1 MPICGFAGITPFAGN
16 LELGIG
22 ALTDIFQEVEE
33 DVRRERYEKLW
44 KKYGNYLIALAAL
57 IVAGVA
63 AFQAWQRYDHAQRER
78 VSDQFQQA
86 NQLAASGNYVRAETE
101 FSAIAKDAPSGYS
114 NLAKLRLAGVYLA
127 EGKRDQS
134 VALLRQLT
142 GLSDPILANAARLRL
157 AWTVA
162 DASAKNDIAG
172 ILQPLMAKDNPWR
185 FAASE
190 VIAYVDLK
198 DGARNQAIAE
208 YQQIAND
215 PAAPNIL
222 RQRAGGIA
230 EFLKANPQVTAL
242 QPTAAPPAAAQGK
255 KP

>member
-1 MPICGFAGITPFAGN
+1 
-16 LELGIG
+16 LS
-22 ALTDIFQEVEE
+22 DIFQEVEE

-44 KKYGNYLIALAAL
+44 KKYGNYIIALAVL

-63 AFQAWQRYDHAQRER
+63 AWQAWQRYDLSQRQS
-78 VSDQFQQA
+78 VSDQFQEASQFT
-86 NQLAASGNYVRAETE
+86 ASGNYVQAEVA
-101 FSAIAKDAPSGYS
+101 FDKIAKAAPSGYS

-134 VALLRQLT
+134 VALLRELT
-142 GLSDPILANAARLRL
+142 NLSDPILSSAARLRL
-157 AWTVA
+157 AWTLA
-162 DASAKNDIAG
+162 DASPKADIATL
-172 ILQPLMAKDNPWR
+172 LQPLMTKDNAWR

-198 DGARNQAIAE
+198 DGARNQAISE
-208 YQQIAND
+208 YQQIAQDN
-215 PAAPNIL
+215 AAPPTL

-230 EFLKANPQVTAL
+230 EFLKANPQGSVPAPESTGASK
-242 QPTAAPPAAAQGK
+242 PAAPPPAVQGK

>member
-1 MPICGFAGITPFAGN
+1 
-16 LELGIG
+16 LS
-22 ALTDIFQEVEE
+22 DIFQEVEE

-44 KKYGNYLIALAAL
+44 KEYGNYIIALAVL
-57 IVAGVA
+57 IIAAVA
-63 AFQAWQRYDHAQRER
+63 AFQAWQRYDTARRER

-86 NQLAASGNYVRAETE
+86 NQLATSGNYVRAETE
-101 FSAIAKDAPSGYS
+101 FATIARNAPSGYA

-134 VALLRQLT
+134 VTLLRELT
-142 GLSDPILANAARLRL
+142 NLSDPVLASAARLRL
-157 AWTVA
+157 AWTLA
-162 DASAKNDIAG
+162 DASPKNEIAG
-172 ILQPLMAKDNPWR
+172 IVQPLMAKDNPWR

-198 DGARNQAIAE
+198 DGARNQAITE

-230 EFLKANPQVTAL
+230 EFLKANPQSGVTAP
-242 QPTAAPPAAAQGK
+242 QTAAAPPAASGGK

>member
-1 MPICGFAGITPFAGN
+1 MLDTRIAAVS
-16 LELGIG
+16 
-22 ALTDIFQEVEE
+22 DIFQEVEE

-44 KKYGNYLIALAAL
+44 KEYGNYIIALAVL

-63 AFQAWQRYDHAQRER
+63 AFQAWQRYDLAQRQG
-78 VSDQFQQA
+78 VSDRFQQA
-86 NQLAASGNYVRAETE
+86 SQSAASGNYVQAETQ
-101 FSAIAKDAPSGYS
+101 FDQIAKTGTAGYS

-134 VALLRQLT
+134 VALLRELT
-142 GLSDPILANAARLRL
+142 KLSDPILSSAARLRL
-157 AWTVA
+157 AWTLA
-162 DASAKNDIAG
+162 DASPKAEITTL
-172 ILQPLMAKDNPWR
+172 LQPLMTRDNPWR

-198 DGARNQAIAE
+198 DGARNQAISE
-208 YQQIAND
+208 YQQIAQD
-215 PAAPNIL
+215 IAAPATL

-230 EFLKANPQVTAL
+230 EFLRANPQGSA
-242 QPTAAPPAAAQGK
+242 PAPDAANAAKPSAPPAVQGK

>member
-1 MPICGFAGITPFAGN
+1 MS
-16 LELGIG
+16 
-22 ALTDIFQEVEE
+22 DIFQEVEE

-44 KKYGNYLIALAAL
+44 KEYGNYIIAIAVL

-63 AFQAWQRYDHAQRER
+63 AFQAWQRYDLAQRQG
-78 VSDQFQQA
+78 VSDRFQAASQFA
-86 NQLAASGNYVRAETE
+86 TSGNYVRAETE
-101 FSAIAKDAPSGYS
+101 FDQIAKTGTAGYS

-134 VALLRQLT
+134 VTLLRELT
-142 GLSDPILANAARLRL
+142 NLSDPILSSAARLRL
-157 AWTVA
+157 AWTLA
-162 DASAKNDIAG
+162 DASPRAEIVTL
-172 ILQPLMAKDNPWR
+172 LQPLMPKDNPWR

-198 DGARNQAIAE
+198 DGARNEAISE
-208 YQQIAND
+208 YQQIAQD
-215 PAAPNIL
+215 AAAPAIL

-230 EFLKANPQVTAL
+230 EFLRANPDGSAL
-242 QPTAAPPAAAQGK
+242 GPEAASSSKPSPPAVQGK

>member
-1 MPICGFAGITPFAGN
+1 MS
-16 LELGIG
+16 
-22 ALTDIFQEVEE
+22 DIFQEVEE

-44 KKYGNYLIALAAL
+44 KEYGNYIIALAVL

-63 AFQAWQRYDHAQRER
+63 AYQAWQRYDLAQRQG

-86 NQLAASGNYVRAETE
+86 RQLATSGNYVQAETE
-101 FSAIAKDAPSGYS
+101 FGQIAKTASSGYS

-134 VALLRQLT
+134 VTLLRELT
-142 GLSDPILANAARLRL
+142 NLSDPILSSAARLRL
-157 AWTVA
+157 AWTLA
-162 DASAKNDIAG
+162 DASPKAELATL
-172 ILQPLMAKDNPWR
+172 LQPLMTKDNPWR
-185 FAASE
+185 FASSE

-198 DGARNQAIAE
+198 DGARNQAISE
-208 YQQIAND
+208 YQQIAQD
-215 PAAPNIL
+215 TAAPPVL

-230 EFLKANPQVTAL
+230 EFLKANPQGSAPAAE
-242 QPTAAPPAAAQGK
+242 PTSPSTPPAPPAVQGK

>member
-1 MPICGFAGITPFAGN
+1 VS
-16 LELGIG
+16 
-22 ALTDIFQEVEE
+22 DIFQEVEE

-44 KKYGNYLIALAAL
+44 KEYGNYIIAIAVL

-63 AFQAWQRYDHAQRER
+63 AFQAWQRYDLAQRQS
-78 VSDQFQQA
+78 VSDRFQAASQFA
-86 NQLAASGNYVRAETE
+86 TSGNYVRAETE
-101 FSAIAKDAPSGYS
+101 FNQIAKTGTAGYS

-134 VALLRQLT
+134 IALLRELT
-142 GLSDPILANAARLRL
+142 NLSDPILSSAARLRL
-157 AWTVA
+157 AWTLA
-162 DASAKNDIAG
+162 DASPRAEIVTL
-172 ILQPLMAKDNPWR
+172 LQPLMPKDNPWR

-198 DGARNQAIAE
+198 DGARNEAISE
-208 YQQIAND
+208 YQQIAQD
-215 PAAPNIL
+215 AAAPAIL

-230 EFLKANPQVTAL
+230 EFLKANPEGSA
-242 QPTAAPPAAAQGK
+242 PAPEAASASKPSPPAVQGK

>member
-1 MPICGFAGITPFAGN
+1 MS
-16 LELGIG
+16 
-22 ALTDIFQEVEE
+22 DIFQEVEE

-44 KKYGNYLIALAAL
+44 KKYGNYIIALAVL

-63 AFQAWQRYDHAQRER
+63 AFQVWQRYDLSQRQS
-78 VSDQFQQA
+78 VSDQFQ
-86 NQLAASGNYVRAETE
+86 AASQFATSGNYVQAEIA
-101 FSAIAKDAPSGYS
+101 FDKIAKTAPTGYS

-134 VALLRQLT
+134 VALLRELT
-142 GLSDPILANAARLRL
+142 NVSDTILSSAARLRL
-157 AWTVA
+157 AWTLA
-162 DASAKNDIAG
+162 DASPKAEIATL
-172 ILQPLMAKDNPWR
+172 LQPLMAKDNPWR

-198 DGARNQAIAE
+198 DGARNQAISE
-208 YQQIAND
+208 YQQIAQDN
-215 PAAPNIL
+215 AAPPTL

-230 EFLKANPQVTAL
+230 EYLKANPQGSAPAP
-242 QPTAAPPAAAQGK
+242 QPASTPAPAAQGK

>member
-1 MPICGFAGITPFAGN
+1 MS
-16 LELGIG
+16 
-22 ALTDIFQEVEE
+22 DIFQEVEE

-44 KKYGNYLIALAAL
+44 KKYGNYIIALAVL

-63 AFQAWQRYDHAQRER
+63 AWQAWQRYDLAQRQN

-86 NQLAASGNYVRAETE
+86 SQLTASGNYVQAELA
-101 FSAIAKDAPSGYS
+101 FDKLAKTAPTGYS

-134 VALLRQLT
+134 VALLRELAN
-142 GLSDPILANAARLRL
+142 LSDPILSGAARLRL
-157 AWTVA
+157 AWTLA
-162 DASAKNDIAG
+162 DASPKAEIATL
-172 ILQPLMAKDNPWR
+172 LQPLMTKDNPWR

-198 DGARNQAIAE
+198 DGARNQAISE
-208 YQQIAND
+208 YQQIAQDN
-215 PAAPNIL
+215 AAPPTL

-230 EFLKANPQVTAL
+230 EFLKANPQGSAPAPEPPSTPAA
-242 QPTAAPPAAAQGK
+242 PTAVQGK

>member
-1 MPICGFAGITPFAGN
+1 
-16 LELGIG
+16 LS
-22 ALTDIFQEVEE
+22 DIFQEVEE

-44 KKYGNYLIALAAL
+44 KNYGNYIIALAVL

-63 AFQAWQRYDHAQRER
+63 AWQAWQRYDLSQRQS

-86 NQLAASGNYVRAETE
+86 SQLATSGNYVQAEVAFDKIT
-101 FSAIAKDAPSGYS
+101 KTAPTGYS
-114 NLAKLRLAGVYLA
+114 NLAKLRLAGVYFA

-134 VALLRQLT
+134 VVLLRQLT
-142 GLSDPILANAARLRL
+142 NLSDPILSSAARLRL
-157 AWTVA
+157 AWTLSE
-162 DASAKNDIAG
+162 ASTKAEIASL
-172 ILQPLMAKDNPWR
+172 LQPLMTKDNPWR

-198 DGARNQAIAE
+198 DGARNQAISE
-208 YQQIAND
+208 YQQIAQDN
-215 PAAPNIL
+215 AAPAIL

-230 EFLKANPQVTAL
+230 EFLKANPQGSTPTP
-242 QPTAAPPAAAQGK
+242 QPTSTRPAPTTQGK